1 MRSAS
6 ELAKL
11 MVKPGDAEAFERCIA
26 TDGAV
31 ILRVLR
37 TKADKE
43 SEMLFN
49 SGVENETDSKTAKR
63 VSFIQGL
70 RWLEQ
75 AIIKAN
81 KQQEQVQ

>member
-11 MVKPGDAEAFERCIA
+11 MVKPGDAEAFERCVA

-37 TKADKE
+37 LKADKE
-43 SEMLFN
+43 TEMLFN
-49 SGVENETDSKTAKR
+49 SGVADDSDSKTAKR
-63 VSFIQGL
+63 VNFIQGL

-81 KQQEQVQ
+81 KQQEQMQ